1 MKLSEKLVW
10 LFFVAV
16 LILTLGSPIPL
27 TSAAEGVIVAVDI
40 GLYWDEE
47 RSLVVSSFDFGTV
60 ARGQSESVTF
70 WLANEGDDKGRI
82 SLELDN
88 FSPSS
93 HGIVGY
99 LERRNGKSGYV
110 SNWNKKIKMGD
121 LWEVRCTVEL
131 AQDVEIGVYA
141 WDLIVRCVFPDDTYY
156 LFVPCFIYVN

>member
-1 MKLSEKLVW
+1 MTLLRKLVCF
-10 LFFVAV
+10 FFVAV
-16 LILTLGSPIPL
+16 LLLTVWIQLA
-27 TSAAEGVIVAVDI
+27 SAEVKAVGI

-47 RSLVVSSFDFGTV
+47 RSMVVSSFDFGTV

-82 SLELDN
+82 SLGLDN

-110 SNWNKKIKMGD
+110 SNWNKKIKIGD
-121 LWEVRCTVEL
+121 VWEVRYTVEL

-156 LFVPCFIYVN
+156 LSVHCFICVN